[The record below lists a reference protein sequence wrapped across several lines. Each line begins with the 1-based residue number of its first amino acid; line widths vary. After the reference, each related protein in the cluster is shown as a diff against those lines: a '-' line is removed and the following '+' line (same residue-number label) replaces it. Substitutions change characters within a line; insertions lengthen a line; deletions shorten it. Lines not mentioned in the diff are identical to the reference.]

1 MALLEFLKR
10 QCPEDKELFTLV
22 ALHFRLYYEIALMWE
37 NEAKEVITKLISDI
51 LKECGK
57 GITSIPVEIRLTR
70 DDNVQRQLQLA
81 VTNFTHATQYYLQVK
96 RNEIRAYALYE
107 CHKKSCILFPG

>member
-1 MALLEFLKR
+1 MKIPGLKIALLDFLKR

-37 NEAKEVITKLISDI
+37 NEAKEIIKELLSDA
-51 LKECGK
+51 LKDCGK
-57 GITSIPVEIRLTR
+57 GAIDISVEVKLIR
-70 DDNVQRQLQLA
+70 DDNIQKKLQLV

-96 RNEIRAYALYE
+96 LDKMSIYP
-107 CHKKSCILFPG
+107 S